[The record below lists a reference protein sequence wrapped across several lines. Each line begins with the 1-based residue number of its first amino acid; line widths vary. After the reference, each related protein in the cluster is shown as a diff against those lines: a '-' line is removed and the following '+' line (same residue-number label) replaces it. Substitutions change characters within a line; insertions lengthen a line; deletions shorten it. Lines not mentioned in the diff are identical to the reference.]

1 MNTNMKGF
9 IDWIKRKWEELL
21 IFLHLKRRRQEE
33 EEKKKQQVMSKPV
46 VVTKFF
52 LGMFL
57 GVIEYAVMR
66 PKKTDIKELVDI
78 EDIKEEIKNLENKL
92 DWLETRL
99 KKERRSDKREAYRKK
114 ISHTKELISE
124 LQERTKTIE
133 RNKEEAK
140 RIKQRLLDI
149 EEQVGKLKTDIE
161 WRRDQIKDIK
171 NPNRLASIQKE
182 MEEKEQKLNSY
193 MDELVQIQTDYDRFA
208 SVDLNLTD
216 KEKRYFNELREEKD
230 FADTKDLYKELAV
243 TDHVPE
249 FLPLTQ
255 YLEVSLVDQ
264 IVYDTKKLVRTTKEV
279 REEAGTAK
287 KEAEKKEQVE
297 RERIRKEEEERLQKE
312 VHEVEESE
320 KKIHDHIKKTEH
332 EVELLV
338 KRVDRAK
345 IERKATTHFKGISKM
360 VVNFSKMAV
369 GVLSFSLFKNP
380 GVGLVIGAVLINNS
394 VRGLRNAIRLNKRC
408 VPYYKYTDV
417 TNEILKQKSTLKV
430 SQKLVQDS
438 LKQITLFRDEFENKF
453 EDHIK
458 NLPEF
463 KEILEKVD
471 MVERDLLTK
480 QEMLQKSKKQLK
492 KVEKENEKQKVKTRN

>member
-1 MNTNMKGF
+1 M
-9 IDWIKRKWEELL
+9 
-21 IFLHLKRRRQEE
+21 
-33 EEKKKQQVMSKPV
+33 
-46 VVTKFF
+46 
-52 LGMFL
+52 
-57 GVIEYAVMR
+57 
-66 PKKTDIKELVDI
+66 
-78 EDIKEEIKNLENKL
+78 
-92 DWLETRL
+92 
-99 KKERRSDKREAYRKK
+99 
-114 ISHTKELISE
+114 
-124 LQERTKTIE
+124 
-133 RNKEEAK
+133 
-140 RIKQRLLDI
+140 
-149 EEQVGKLKTDIE
+149 
-161 WRRDQIKDIK
+161 
-171 NPNRLASIQKE
+171 
-182 MEEKEQKLNSY
+182 
-193 MDELVQIQTDYDRFA
+193 
-208 SVDLNLTD
+208 DLNLTD

-287 KEAEKKEQVE
+287 QEAEKKEQVE

-394 VRGLRNAIRLNKRC
+394 VRGLRNAIRLNKRR

-430 SQKLVQDS
+430 SQ
-438 LKQITLFRDEFENKF
+438 NW
-453 EDHIK
+453 
-458 NLPEF
+458 F
-463 KEILEKVD
+463 KIL
-471 MVERDLLTK
+471 
-480 QEMLQKSKKQLK
+480 
-492 KVEKENEKQKVKTRN
+492 